1 MTKEKQQ
8 ILYQRS
14 KIVLFLKKTLVIL
27 QSLLPKSWYNLF
39 YKFSFRIYRT
49 LIRTSYFRFCLYY
62 KIKGNKEKFKEA
74 RTIYKIMPYSLVG
87 SAGLSQT
94 YNLVARVIKDNLKG
108 DLVECG
114 VAQGGCS
121 ALMAL
126 RAFENNENG
135 RKIWLFD
142 SFEGLPEP
150 GAGDFLKGIK
160 SAGSFIRPLK
170 KGSCLGTYTEV
181 EKLFFSKFKINK
193 KNVRMIKGWFQN
205 TLPEYKNKI
214 DKISLLRIDADWYEP
229 TKCCLDNLY
238 DNVIDKGFIV
248 IDDYGT
254 CFGAK
259 KALDE
264 FLEKKNLFVELVH
277 DGRGGCYFQ
286 KPAEPNSKSY

>member
-1 MTKEKQQ
+1 MKKRGQQ
-8 ILYQRS
+8 IYRRS
-14 KIVLFLKKTLVIL
+14 RVVLFFKKILVIL

-39 YKFSFRIYRT
+39 YKLTFRTYKT
-49 LIRTSYFRFCLYY
+49 LIRIAYFRFCIYY
-62 KIKGNKEKFKEA
+62 KIRGDKEKFKEA
-74 RTIYKIMPYSLVG
+74 KTIFKVMPYSLVG

-94 YNLVARVIKDNLKG
+94 YNLVAEIKKNNLKG

-126 RAFENNENG
+126 KAFENRKND

-150 GAGDFLKGIK
+150 SAKDFKNEDKGD
-160 SAGSFIRPLK
+160 FIRPLN
-170 KGSCLGTYTEV
+170 KGSCLGTIEQV
-181 EKLFFSKFKINK
+181 ERLFSKLGIDK
-193 KNVRMIKGWFQN
+193 KNVIMIKGWFQE

-214 DKISLLRIDADWYEP
+214 NKISLLRIDADWYES
-229 TKCCLDNLY
+229 TKCCLENLY
-238 DNVIDKGFIV
+238 DNVINEGFIV

-264 FLEKKNLFVELVH
+264 FLEKKGLKVKLIH
-277 DGRGGCYFQ
+277 DGRGGCYF
-286 KPAEPNSKSY
+286 KKTS